1 MIWEQHYEAHDL
13 DMNKAV
19 FDEALAD
26 IGENLARRSE
36 AGFSNAR
43 LSSRPMRTRTSSFAS
58 GSSAVRDEI
67 CVPSIGATK
76 PANTSEAYLSSKVA
90 SFGFD
95 IMLLLL
101 EVSSDENP
109 SMPVLFST
117 QG

>member
-43 LSSRPMRTRTSSFAS
+43 LSSR
-58 GSSAVRDEI
+58 
-67 CVPSIGATK
+67 VPCAPGHPLL
-76 PANTSEAYLSSKVA
+76 PA
-90 SFGFD
+90 D
-95 IMLLLL
+95 HRR
-101 EVSSDENP
+101 
-109 SMPVLFST
+109 
-117 QG
+117 